1 MRLPDPFGTPPPEDE
16 LETRGVGQIVFW
28 ETTADKDNARDASRY
43 LAMYKTQKNADRIVD
58 DLKAGALVTFKAKD
72 ILRAACLPPVALDNQ
87 HVQAALGLIAD
98 GVPLTP
104 VYLLRGKLKGGV
116 PVCIVDGYHRISA
129 AYYTDP
135 SADVSAYIAR
145 P

>member
-1 MRLPDPFGTPPPEDE
+1 MRLPDPFGTPPPEDV
-16 LETRGVGQIVFW
+16 LETRGVMVYW
-28 ETTADKDNARDASRY
+28 ETVANKDNARDASRY

-72 ILRAACLPPVALDNQ
+72 ILRASCLPPVQLDNQ
-87 HVQAALGLIAD
+87 HVQAALQLIAD

-116 PVCIVDGYHRISA
+116 PVVIVDGYHRVSA